1 MTEYELGDL
10 MISALNGATAVIG
23 LIFTIISGYLIV
35 AWTVGEKLT
44 RAQVT
49 MINLLFLSI
58 APMSI
63 WGWLGRY
70 LVAWDLQNR
79 LLELNPQTAARVS
92 MYVITGFPIIISMLI
107 IGSMKFMWDIRHPK
121 TE

>member
-1 MTEYELGDL
+1 
-10 MISALNGATAVIG
+10 VIG

-58 APMSI
+58 APISI